1 MFRGVFGR
9 EDSIELSEALI
20 NAVFINAGKPPV
32 KLVRILNP
40 FQLEDLAG
48 QKEPI
53 LDILARDSSGQYVDI
68 EVQVADHDNFR
79 ERMLYYWSRVYGG
92 QLKEGQEYTELRP
105 VIGIILVRFPIHAR
119 YQTELWD
126 TVELTYGRHRD
137 ERYTNHL
144 FLHFVTIPDIRAEES
159 TMADINEDLKRW
171 LMTMNYPQNKE
182 KVKMF
187 AEFDPNIA
195 KTIEKADQ
203 FLADP
208 QVTNYLEA
216 HHRAIATQA
225 TLMRSNLRKGMKRG
239 MKKGLAK
246 GLAKGRAEGLAEG
259 RADTTVKN
267 AKKFLT
273 SRFGQLPPAIIQAL
287 DQKVESISNEAE
299 CDRIVDL
306 AIHCASLEE
315 FVASL

>member
-1 MFRGVFGR
+1 
-9 EDSIELSEALI
+9 
-20 NAVFINAGKPPV
+20 
-32 KLVRILNP
+32 
-40 FQLEDLAG
+40 
-48 QKEPI
+48 
-53 LDILARDSSGQYVDI
+53 
-68 EVQVADHDNFR
+68 
-79 ERMLYYWSRVYGG
+79 MLYYWSRVYGG
-92 QLKEGQEYTELRP
+92 QLKEGQECTELRP

-208 QVTNYLEA
+208 QVFSYLEA
-216 HHRAIATQA
+216 HNRAVATQA
-225 TLMRSNLRKGMKRG
+225 TLMRTSLRKGI
-239 MKKGLAK
+239 
-246 GLAKGRAEGLAEG
+246 EQG
-259 RADTTVKN
+259 RADTAVRNT
-267 AKKFLT
+267 KKILT
-273 SRFGQLPPAIIQAL
+273 GRFGPLNPAVIRAL
-287 DQKVESISNEAE
+287 DTKLEGTPDEAE

-306 AIHCASLEE
+306 AIRCASLEE

>member
-1 MFRGVFGR
+1 
-9 EDSIELSEALI
+9 
-20 NAVFINAGKPPV
+20 
-32 KLVRILNP
+32 
-40 FQLEDLAG
+40 
-48 QKEPI
+48 
-53 LDILARDSSGQYVDI
+53 
-68 EVQVADHDNFR
+68 
-79 ERMLYYWSRVYGG
+79 
-92 QLKEGQEYTELRP
+92 
-105 VIGIILVRFPIHAR
+105 
-119 YQTELWD
+119 
-126 TVELTYGRHRD
+126 
-137 ERYTNHL
+137 
-144 FLHFVTIPDIRAEES
+144 
-159 TMADINEDLKRW
+159 
-171 LMTMNYPQNKE
+171 
-182 KVKMF
+182 MF